1 MFALSDYQYTLP
13 EDTIAQFPAIP
24 ADTCKFLLCKK
35 DSSVSMDKNSVETK
49 DQPRSTYTFHDAQF
63 SDIADLLT
71 PNDVIVFNNTK
82 VIKARVPLENV
93 HVVNQL

>member
-1 MFALSDYQYTLP
+1 MYSLSDYEYSLP
-13 EDTIAQFPAIP
+13 GNTITQFPAIP

-35 DSSVSMDKNSVETK
+35 NNSVSSDKSPLETK
-49 DQPRSTYTFHDAQF
+49 DQSRSTYTFHDAQF

-71 PNDVIVFNNTK
+71 PNDVLVFNNTK

-93 HVVNQL
+93 RVVNQV